1 MRGIADQT
9 QAYAIII
16 AVRQRGPVVE
26 SDKFPVHFMTHQ
38 TRYDLHCHS
47 TVSDGTLTPTAVV
60 ERAASRGVQV
70 LALTDHDEIAGLAEA
85 RTAAA
90 RVGLEFI
97 DGTELSV
104 SWRDLTL
111 HIIGLGIDPD
121 SPTLVEGMRTIR
133 SGRLGR
139 ARLIGES
146 LERAGIPGAFD
157 GAARFA
163 ANEQLLSRT
172 HFARFLVE
180 GGHVKDVR
188 EVFKRYLTP
197 GKPGYVEHIWA
208 SLADAV
214 GWIHGAGGQAVLAHP
229 GRYRVNRAGMQ
240 ELLAEFK
247 GLGGEGIEVL
257 TSSHTH
263 AQYEEYAGYA
273 LRFGLLASCG
283 SDYHGPGE
291 SWMDFGELPAMPPG
305 LTPVWHAW
313 PAKGGAGAGPHRE

>member
-1 MRGIADQT
+1 ML
-9 QAYAIII
+9 
-16 AVRQRGPVVE
+16 E
-26 SDKFPVHFMTHQ
+26 SINFTGSFMTAQ
-38 TRYDLHCHS
+38 LRYDLHCHS

-60 ERAASRGVQV
+60 ERAASRGVDV

-85 RTAAA
+85 RVAAA
-90 RVGLEFI
+90 RSGIEFV

-104 SWRDLTL
+104 SWRDITL
-111 HIIGLGIDPD
+111 HIVGLGIDSE
-121 SPTLVEGMRTIR
+121 SPALVAGMRAIR

-139 ARLIGES
+139 ARLMGES
-146 LERAGIPGAFD
+146 LARAGIHGAFE

-180 GGHVKDVR
+180 GGHVRDVR

-197 GKPGYVEHIWA
+197 GKPGYVEHVWA
-208 SLADAV
+208 ALADAV

-229 GRYRVNRAGMQ
+229 GRYKVDRTGMQ

-247 GLGGEGIEVL
+247 ALGGDGIEVL

-263 AQYEEYAGYA
+263 AQYSEYASYA
-273 LRFGLLASCG
+273 LRFGFLASCG

-291 SWMDFGELPAMPPG
+291 SWMDFGELPPLPPG
-305 LTPVWHAW
+305 LTPVWHQWHERVAES
-313 PAKGGAGAGPHRE
+313 GPR

>member
-1 MRGIADQT
+1 
-9 QAYAIII
+9 
-16 AVRQRGPVVE
+16 
-26 SDKFPVHFMTHQ
+26 MTAQ
-38 TRYDLHCHS
+38 LRYDLHCHS
-47 TVSDGTLTPTAVV
+47 TVSDGMLTPTAVV
-60 ERAASRGVQV
+60 ERAAIRGVNV

-85 RTAAA
+85 RQAAA
-90 RVGLEFI
+90 TVGLEFV

-111 HIIGLGIDPD
+111 HIVGLGINPD
-121 SPTLVEGMRTIR
+121 SPALVEGMRLIR
-133 SGRLGR
+133 SGRLDR

-146 LERAGIPGAFD
+146 LERAGISGAFE

-180 GGHVKDVR
+180 AGHVKDVR

-197 GKPGYVEHIWA
+197 GKPGYVEHVWA
-208 SLADAV
+208 SLSDAV

-229 GRYRVNRAGMQ
+229 GRYKVHGAGMQ
-240 ELLAEFK
+240 ELLAEFRDR
-247 GLGGEGIEVL
+247 GGDAIEVL

-263 AQYEEYAGYA
+263 AQFAEFANYAM
-273 LRFGLLASCG
+273 RFGFLASCG

-291 SWMDFGELPAMPPG
+291 SWMDFGDIPPMPPG

-313 PAKGGAGAGPHRE
+313 T